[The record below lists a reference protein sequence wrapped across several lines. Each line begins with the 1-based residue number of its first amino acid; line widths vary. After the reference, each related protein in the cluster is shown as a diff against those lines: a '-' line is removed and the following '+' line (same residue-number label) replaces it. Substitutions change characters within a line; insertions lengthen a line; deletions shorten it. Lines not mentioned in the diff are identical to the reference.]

1 MDISFPVVTLSK
13 GLGKL
18 GGGDPISLFG
28 VFGCMLYESGGDT
41 SILECAG
48 MCSGS
53 LTDSGRGGRCYS
65 SVLVELQLK
74 TSNGS
79 VSSMGANLTLVRRVQ

>member
-1 MDISFPVVTLSK
+1 MDISFPVVTLSE

-53 LTDSGRGGRCYS
+53 LTDSGRGGSCCS
-65 SVLVELQLK
+65 SVLVEK